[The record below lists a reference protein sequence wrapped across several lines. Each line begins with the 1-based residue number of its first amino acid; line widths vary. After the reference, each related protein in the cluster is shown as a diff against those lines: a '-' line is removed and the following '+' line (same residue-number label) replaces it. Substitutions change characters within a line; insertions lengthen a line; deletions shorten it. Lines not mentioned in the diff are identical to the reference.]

1 MLGRSLSFATA
12 AALLLAAC
20 DQSPPPAAA
29 APPPPQQLVAST
41 FRVIFAPGSSTVQTP
56 ELATVRQ
63 AAVAYKS
70 RPGGNMVLT
79 GHTDTTGSPAFNQ
92 ALSQRR
98 VDAVTAALAAE
109 GIPASSITASAS
121 GETNP
126 PVRTGDQVSDQK
138 NRSVEIVVSVPPAM
152 MSQAQYCGML
162 APKARDVSR
171 GADPTGDL
179 GRALSNCQNGVGDY
193 GIPFMTKYL
202 SDNKVPVPPRT

>member
-1 MLGRSLSFATA
+1 MS
-12 AALLLAAC
+12 
-20 DQSPPPAAA
+20 
-29 APPPPQQLVAST
+29 
-41 FRVIFAPGSSTVQTP
+41 
-56 ELATVRQ
+56 
-63 AAVAYKS
+63 
-70 RPGGNMVLT
+70 
-79 GHTDTTGSPAFNQ
+79 
-92 ALSQRR
+92 
-98 VDAVTAALAAE
+98 TAALAAE

-138 NRSVEIVVSVPPAM
+138 NRSVEITVTQAPGPM
-152 MSQAQYCGML
+152 TTNAQYCAML
-162 APKARDVSR
+162 APKVRDVSR

>member
-1 MLGRSLSFATA
+1 MLARSLFFAAA
-12 AALLLAAC
+12 AALLLGAC
-20 DQSPPPAAA
+20 SQPAPPA
-29 APPPPQQLVAST
+29 APPPPPQQPVASS

-70 RPGGNMVLT
+70 QPGGNIVLT

-98 VDAVTAALAAE
+98 VEAVTAALGAE
-109 GIPASSITASAS
+109 GIPASSITSSAY
-121 GETNP
+121 GESNP
-126 PVRTGDQVSDQK
+126 PVKTGDQVSDQK
-138 NRSVEIVVSVPPAM
+138 NRSVEIIVSVPPAR
-152 MSQAQYCGML
+152 MSDAQYCGML
-162 APKARDVSR
+162 APKVRDVSR

-179 GRALSNCQNGVGDY
+179 GRALANCQNGVGDS
-193 GIPFMTKYL
+193 GIGFMTKYL